1 MPQFLKLPFKGK
13 KRPKQ
18 LRGMALNPNA
28 AIHARYYSNLRKL
41 ILDMTN
47 QVNNDLMQ
55 FFAPEQQH
63 AVAMDD
69 TSSNQAKMILETLIQ
84 KFQNIFN
91 IAAHP
96 LADSMVG
103 QTSKASATSLEAS
116 LKKLSGIT
124 LKTDILTGDLKNIL
138 TAGIAENVSLIKSI
152 PSEYFTQVQGAVM
165 RSITTGQGLADL
177 VPFLQKQGD
186 ITLRRARIIA
196 RDQTHKVFSDI
207 NFARM
212 NKIGIQEYEWLHS
225 AGSQKPR
232 RLHQTMSG
240 KIYRLDDPP
249 IIDERTGQRGKP
261 GDLINCRCRAVP
273 IVKFDEA

>member
-1 MPQFLKLPFKGK
+1 MSQFLKLPFKGK

-18 LRGMALNPNA
+18 LKGLALNPNA
-28 AIHARYYSNLRKL
+28 AIQARYSNNLRKL
-41 ILDMTN
+41 ITDMTM
-47 QVNNDLMQ
+47 QVNNDLIQ
-55 FFAPEQQH
+55 FFSPSRDT
-63 AVAMDD
+63 VAMDD
-69 TSSNQAKMILETLIQ
+69 TSSSQAQLIIETLKR
-84 KFQNIFN
+84 KFQNVFN
-91 IAAHP
+91 MASNP

-103 QTSKASATSLEAS
+103 QTSKASATALEAS

-124 LKTDILTGDLKNIL
+124 LKTNILTGDLKNIL

-177 VPFLQKQGD
+177 VPFLEKQAGV
-186 ITLRRARIIA
+186 TQRRARIIA

-207 NFARM
+207 NFSRM
-212 NKIGIQEYEWLHS
+212 KTIGIKQYEWLHS

-232 RLHQTMSG
+232 RLHQHMSG
-240 KIYRLDDPP
+240 NIYSFDNPP
-249 IIDERTGQRGKP
+249 IIDEKTGQRGKP